1 MKEKYL
7 LLMEKALSAYSNE
20 QILNYFNTVKER
32 GLTEHGFPRLTSTIG
47 ILIAHGKRQD
57 LIPLFTKMMDF
68 CCENIPKV
76 KAANDFSV
84 REIVNSIEVAEKA
97 GFDATTW
104 KEQIS
109 SISPYECYNVIAK
122 KPDERLFN
130 WALFTAVSEYRRLKA
145 GLGGSLETIEIQLAT
160 QVKHLDKN
168 GMYRDNY
175 EYPPMTYDLVSRV
188 LFSTL
193 LRLGYRGKYYKI
205 IDKALKKAGLLTLKM
220 QSAVGEIPFGGRSN
234 QFLFNSALL
243 SAVCEYEATRYY
255 LKDKVLASKFK
266 LASLNALNDIESWLQ
281 NTPISHIKNRFSTDS
296 KYGCETYAYFDK
308 YMITLASFLYEGY
321 LNCDETI
328 KPAVENTTPVAV
340 KTSKHFHAIFLSAGG
355 YSLQF
360 DINSSPHYDSNG
372 LGRVHK
378 KGAPS
383 TICLSVPC
391 PISPTYK
398 IDGDKNAPLS
408 LAVGVKVDKEFIFA
422 TGLQAKYK
430 INKLKS
436 FSDSASATLTC
447 SFKKGK
453 KVKTVYNLSSSGV
466 EITNTAKGEIAYLL
480 PAFDYD
486 GETIAQIKAS
496 KNTLEIFHKGF
507 VCRYTTS
514 GEIVDINKTS
524 KNRNGYYKTFMAKG
538 ENTLK
543 INIEI
548 IKSIENSHL

>member
-20 QILNYFNTVKER
+20 QILNYFNTVKES

-84 REIVNSIEVAEKA
+84 REIVNCIEEVEKA
-97 GFDATTW
+97 GFDATAW
-104 KEQIS
+104 KNQIS
-109 SISPYECYNVIAK
+109 RLSPYKCYNVIAK
-122 KPDERLFN
+122 KPSERLFN
-130 WALFTAVSEYRRLKA
+130 WALFTAVSEYRRLTA

-168 GMYRDNY
+168 GMYRDDY
-175 EYPPMTYDLVSRV
+175 KYPPMTYDLVSRL

-205 IDKALKKAGLLTLKM
+205 IDNALKKAGLLTLKM

-243 SAVCEYEATRYY
+243 SAVCEYESTRYY

-266 LASLNALNDIESWLQ
+266 LASLNALNDIETWLQ
-281 NTPISHIKNRFSTDS
+281 NTPISHIKNRFSSGS

-308 YMITLASFLYEGY
+308 YMITLASYLYEGY
-321 LNCDETI
+321 LNCNDLIEI
-328 KPAVENTTPVAV
+328 GKDDNSPVAV

-360 DINSSPHYDSNG
+360 DINSNPHYDCNG

-398 IDGDKNAPLS
+398 IDSDKNPPLS
-408 LAVGVKVDKEFIFA
+408 LAVGVKVDKEFVFA

-430 INKLKS
+430 VNKLKT
-436 FSDSASATLTC
+436 FSDKASATLTC
-447 SFKKGK
+447 NFKKGK
-453 KVKTVYNLSSSGV
+453 RVKTVYNLSSNGV

-486 GETIAQIKAS
+486 GETIAQINAT
-496 KNTLEIFHKGF
+496 KNTLEIFYKGF

-514 GEIVDINKTS
+514 GEIVDCYKTS
-524 KNRNGYYKTFMAKG
+524 KNRNGYYKTFIAKG
-538 ENTLK
+538 ENNLK
-543 INIEI
+543 INIKI
-548 IKSIENSHL
+548 TKSIENTIL

>member
-20 QILNYFNTVKER
+20 QILNYFNTIKES

-84 REIVNSIEVAEKA
+84 REIVNCIEEVEKA
-97 GFDATTW
+97 GFDATAW
-104 KEQIS
+104 KNQIS
-109 SISPYECYNVIAK
+109 SISPYECYTVIAK
-122 KPDERLFN
+122 KPSESLFN
-130 WALFTAVSEYRRLKA
+130 WALFTAISEYRRLTA

-168 GMYRDNY
+168 GMYRDDY
-175 EYPPMTYDLVSRV
+175 KYPPMTYDLVSRL

-205 IDKALKKAGLLTLKM
+205 IDNALKKAGLLTLKM

-243 SAVCEYEATRYY
+243 SAVCEYDSTRYY
-255 LKDKVLASKFK
+255 LKDKALASKFK
-266 LASLNALNDIESWLQ
+266 LASLNALNDIETWLQ
-281 NTPISHIKNRFSTDS
+281 NTPISHIKNRFSVES
-296 KYGCETYAYFDK
+296 KYGSEQYAYFDK

-321 LNCDETI
+321 LNCNDIIEI
-328 KPAVENTTPVAV
+328 VEDTKKAVAV

-360 DINSSPHYDSNG
+360 DINSNPHYDCNG

-391 PISPTYK
+391 PIMPTYK
-398 IDGDKNAPLS
+398 IDSDKNAPLS
-408 LAVGVKVDKEFIFA
+408 LAVGVKVDKEFVFA

-430 INKLKS
+430 INNLKTS
-436 FSDSASATLTC
+436 SDSISATLTC

-453 KVKTVYNLSSSGV
+453 KVKTIYNLSSSGI
-466 EITNTAKGEIAYLL
+466 EITNTTKGEMAYLL
-480 PAFDYD
+480 PAFYYD
-486 GETIAQIKAS
+486 GETIAQIKAT
-496 KNTLEIFHKGF
+496 KNTLEVFYKGF

-514 GEIVDINKTS
+514 GEIVDCLKTS

-538 ENTLK
+538 ENDLK

-548 IKSIENSHL
+548 IKSIENNNL